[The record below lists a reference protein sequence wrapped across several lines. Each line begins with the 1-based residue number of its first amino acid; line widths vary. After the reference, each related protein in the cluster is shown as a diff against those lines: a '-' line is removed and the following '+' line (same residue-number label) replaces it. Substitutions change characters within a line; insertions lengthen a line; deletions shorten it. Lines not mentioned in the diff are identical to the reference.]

1 MDTKTKTKRKERA
14 RRTERRTERRLE
26 RRQKTPQ
33 TRFYF
38 FTRKPEEK
46 TLFRGQT
53 RETPAPARRRRRPT
67 VSRRTD
73 ASGAPAVVR
82 RGRRARRGEARARRG
97 GRARRAHAR
106 GRSRSTPGAPRL
118 EPTRVLATLSGWN
131 AAGRRVDR
139 RSPLEASGRS
149 RGKGLPRATRG
160 RPSVRRALERRVK
173 TPTVSRKPLKR
184 PHRFRWSRRT
194 LGGLM
199 PPKCMA
205 DRAVSFRRGSET
217 GHDRRVARFA
227 KAAFVADERGL

>member
-26 RRQKTPQ
+26 RRQKTFSENEKASQ
-33 TRFYF
+33 
-38 FTRKPEEK
+38 EK
-46 TLFRGQT
+46 TTF
-53 RETPAPARRRRRPT
+53 P
-67 VSRRTD
+67 RTD
-73 ASGAPAVVR
+73 AGNAGAGTSQAPADGFEAHGRSSGGPAVVR

-118 EPTRVLATLSGWN
+118 EPTRVLATPSGWN